1 MVKLVHYCAMTLA
14 AFAFY
19 ETMERIHVWIALR
32 QDEKQERLEKEVEI
46 RRVQQKLLQES
57 KQRDP
62 IA

>member
-19 ETMERIHVWIALR
+19 ETMEKIHIWIALR
-32 QDEKQERLEKEVEI
+32 QDEKEERKEKEAEI

-62 IA
+62 LA